1 MASISKVVN
10 ITVSLLTASIKE
22 AGFGIPLVM
31 DYHTRFSERIRFYG
45 GQDEMISDG
54 FVVSDP
60 AYIAAGQA
68 FAQSPAPEEIA
79 IGRKANMPTLS
90 IKLTPTA
97 INSKLYSVK
106 VTSPAGVV
114 TTVSF
119 TSDGTAT
126 VAEIVT
132 GLVAVINPL
141 AGVAAVDTGALGT
154 SITVTAETPGQWFAV
169 EVVEDGVAAGH
180 AGLLVENLTPDAG
193 IAADAAAIKNVD
205 DTWYGIM
212 STSQGKAELDALA
225 AWVESNGKLMVQ
237 ASQDGTILDGTAG
250 NVMLLSQTAAR
261 RRTGFIY
268 HQNPAQ
274 FAGLAWMSNVFPIDP
289 GGVTFT
295 FRRLANVD
303 KSPLSTTQMTNIENA
318 NGSYFVDI
326 GGVGMTYGKDGGGKV
341 ASGEWLDII
350 RDTDWYDVQIGVE
363 ILKVML
369 GNNKVPMT
377 NDGIAMV
384 EAGLRAAT
392 TRAEDSGFLDPA
404 NTVYTI
410 PDISEI
416 SANNR
421 ARRILDKLK
430 VQGRVQGAINSTNV
444 VATITA

>member
-1 MASISKVVN
+1 
-10 ITVSLLTASIKE
+10 
-22 AGFGIPLVM
+22 
-31 DYHTRFSERIRFYG
+31 
-45 GQDEMISDG
+45 
-54 FVVSDP
+54 
-60 AYIAAGQA
+60 
-68 FAQSPAPEEIA
+68 
-79 IGRKANMPTLS
+79 
-90 IKLTPTA
+90 
-97 INSKLYSVK
+97 
-106 VTSPAGVV
+106 
-114 TTVSF
+114 
-119 TSDGTAT
+119 
-126 VAEIVT
+126 
-132 GLVAVINPL
+132 
-141 AGVAAVDTGALGT
+141 VAAVDTGALGT
-154 SITVTAETPGQWFAV
+154 SITVTAETPGQWFAI

-350 RDTDWYDVQIGVE
+350 RDTDWYEVQIGVE

-384 EAGLRAAT
+384 EAGLRA
-392 TRAEDSGFLDPA
+392 RDH
-404 NTVYTI
+404 
-410 PDISEI
+410 
-416 SANNR
+416 
-421 ARRILDKLK
+421 ARRGFRLPGPGQHRLHHPRHQRDFG
-430 VQGRVQGAINSTNV
+430 QQPGAPHPRQAEGPRPRPGRHQHHQRGRHHHRVT
-444 VATITA
+444 